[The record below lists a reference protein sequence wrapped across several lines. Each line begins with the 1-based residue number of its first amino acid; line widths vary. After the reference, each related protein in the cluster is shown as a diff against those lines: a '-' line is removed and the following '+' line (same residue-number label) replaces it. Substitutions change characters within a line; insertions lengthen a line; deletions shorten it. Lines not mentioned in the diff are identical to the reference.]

1 MQPYENKDL
10 RREILKTLYLAKSS
24 SFRIRI
30 LLRALRPTGFSDL
43 SEAALVAEITY
54 LEKKGFVEIERA
66 KNLITEEE
74 FDLITISP
82 KGIDLLEGNLTDIG
96 VSGGK

>member
-54 LEKKGFVEIERA
+54 LEKKGFVEIERV
-66 KNLITEEE
+66 KNPITEEE

>member
-1 MQPYENKDL
+1 MEPYENKDL

-24 SFRIRI
+24 AFRIRI

-43 SEAALVAEITY
+43 SEASLMAEITY
-54 LEKKGFVEIERA
+54 LEKKGYVEIERA

-74 FDLITISP
+74 FDLVTISP

-96 VSGGK
+96 VSCGR

>member
-43 SEAALVAEITY
+43 SEAALVAEVTY
-54 LEKKGFVEIERA
+54 LEKKGFVEIEGA
-66 KNLITEEE
+66 KNRITEEE

-96 VSGGK
+96 VSGGR